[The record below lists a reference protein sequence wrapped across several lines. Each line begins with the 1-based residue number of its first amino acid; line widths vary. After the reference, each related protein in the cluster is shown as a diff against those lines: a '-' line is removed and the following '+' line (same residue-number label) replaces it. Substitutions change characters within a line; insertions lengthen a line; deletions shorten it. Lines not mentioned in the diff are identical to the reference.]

1 MADITVSGTSNPY
14 AQTYYTAGSTD
25 KNTLDITDYFQLLA
39 AQLQNQDMTNPMD
52 NSEMMAQLTQMAM
65 VQSMSAM
72 TEAIETSSTI
82 NTQVYAASLVGQE
95 VTVAVTEE
103 NALGVTQP
111 VGVKYGKVESVNF
124 TGASPTIKL
133 EGSDEEYPLSYLLGM
148 GRIPDPY
155 ASGDK
160 EEDDSED
167 AGSQEQEK
175 TYAMP
180 GSIV

>member
-14 AQTYYTAGSTD
+14 TQNYYTAGSTD
-25 KNTLDITDYFQLLA
+25 KNTLDIMDYFQLLA

-72 TEAIETSSTI
+72 TESIQTSSTI

-95 VTVAVTEE
+95 VTVAVTKE
-103 NALGVTQP
+103 NSFGVSQP
-111 VGVKYGKVESVNF
+111 VGVLYGKVESVNF
-124 TGASPTIKL
+124 TGSSPTIKL
-133 EGSDEEYPLSYLLGM
+133 EGSEEEYLLSYLLGM

-155 ASGDK
+155 AEDEK
-160 EEDDSED
+160 DEDDAETSGEQEPKTWAM
-167 AGSQEQEK
+167 AGS
-175 TYAMP
+175 
-180 GSIV
+180 IL